1 MINNKFIGLAAL
13 LSASFASICCIGPI
27 VLAGLGIGSLGL
39 AAGLTQYRLLF
50 LGLTAIV
57 LALGFY
63 YAYRKRPV
71 ACADGSCEV
80 RSSSRTI
87 KAGLWGLTVLTV
99 ALATF
104 PAWSARLLSQ
114 EPTKVP
120 ADAKT
125 LALRVSGMT
134 CTACA
139 ASIEKSVKKVPGV
152 YSAQVD
158 FDSGRAVVKTR
169 TGVDTDA
176 VLKAV
181 ETAGYKAQIV
191 EGIEDGRS
199 RT

>member
-1 MINNKFIGLAAL
+1 MNNKFVGLAAL
-13 LSASFASICCIGPI
+13 FSAGFASICCIGPI
-27 VLAGLGIGSLGL
+27 VLSGLGIGSLGL
-39 AAGLTQYRLLF
+39 AAGLTQYRPLF

-57 LALGFY
+57 LAAGFY

-80 RSSSRTI
+80 RSGSRTV
-87 KAGLWGLTVLTV
+87 KAGLWGLTVLTI

-114 EPTKVP
+114 EPAKVP
-120 ADAKT
+120 ADAKI

-181 ETAGYKAQIV
+181 KTAGYEAQIV
-191 EGIEDGRS
+191 EGGEDAGSRS
-199 RT
+199 